1 MLLNKNDP
9 KECHRA
15 KWTGQAAAYFSYGY
29 IHASNDFTDPTLD
42 IL

>member
-1 MLLNKNDP
+1 MLLNKIDT
-9 KECHRA
+9 KEFHRL
-15 KWTGQAAAYFSYGY
+15 KWMGQEAAYFSYGY